1 MRTLVSTV
9 VVVALLATPGTAQTA
24 APAAVPAPA
33 AAGAAVAPI
42 AIPAP
47 RGFNY
52 AAEGRRDP
60 FVSLLQRGSDVS
72 RTDLAARPPGLAGL
86 AVSEVVLKGT
96 LLSKAGYVAILQ
108 GVDNKTYIV
117 RAGERLMDGTVRTI
131 TQNAMVI
138 QQQVT
143 DSLTNEKQR
152 DVRKLLRQTDEAK

>member
-1 MRTLVSTV
+1 MTV
-9 VVVALLATPGTAQTA
+9 VGVALLATTGVAQTA
-24 APAAVPAPA
+24 PAPA
-33 AAGAAVAPI
+33 AAPASTAVVLP

-47 RGFNY
+47 QGFNY
-52 AAEGRRDP
+52 VAEGRRDP
-60 FVSLLQRGSDVS
+60 FVSVLRRGSDMPHAG
-72 RTDLAARPPGLAGL
+72 LLARPAGLAGL
-86 AVSEVVLKGT
+86 GVSEVVLKGT

-108 GVDNKTYIV
+108 GADNKTYIV

-152 DVRKLLRQTDEAK
+152 EVRKLLRQSDEAK